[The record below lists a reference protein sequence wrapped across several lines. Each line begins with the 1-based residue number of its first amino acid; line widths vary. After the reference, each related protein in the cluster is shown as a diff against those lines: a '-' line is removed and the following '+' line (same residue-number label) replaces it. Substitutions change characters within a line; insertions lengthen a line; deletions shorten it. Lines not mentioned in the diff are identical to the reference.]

1 MPDRL
6 HKSKGETYQEF
17 KAKRAAYS
25 HAKSLLGREIGP
37 LPAIKDPRRRAK
49 GRNDLGFFLQTYFP
63 LKFSTPFGK
72 YHLELIKALEHCLIH
87 DGKQAVAMP
96 RGTGK
101 TTIVKYAA
109 VWALVYGHRRFLMI
123 FSATQTEARKILSS
137 VKGALAAKG
146 TALAEDFPEVC
157 VPFASLG
164 NSAILARG
172 QLLNGELTDIMT
184 SADELNFPKV
194 GGSRSS
200 GATVRAVGV
209 SGSFRGASTDSPWSN
224 GDRPD
229 FIILDDL
236 QKEELARNP
245 DRVNDLEEK
254 INSAIEG
261 LAESGYELS
270 MVMTCTVLQPGD
282 LADRY
287 LNPEIYP
294 QWHGIRGRMLDS
306 IPENLDLWREFRSIR
321 RDDPAKAHRFYVK
334 NRKAMAEG
342 AEVSWPQKFDPKHY
356 RDALEMAICRW
367 ADNERGFWSEC
378 QNQPLQPAGAAVQ
391 VPAKEIMTRV
401 NGLERRELPEGA
413 VHVTGFV
420 DVHDD
425 LLYYAAVAWDRD
437 LTGYVMDY
445 GTFPEQ
451 RRRYFAKGDGGLYT
465 MTQMFHT
472 SANLALKMGIQMFL
486 SDMARWEFRDGS
498 GEVVK
503 PIELIFID
511 AKYKPETVEAGIAA
525 AHVADKVMPAR
536 GHNVKA
542 TGRPMAEWERRPD
555 RQFFFHLVKEKI
567 AGRRYRSAL
576 TDVNF
581 WKSMLHEKFALEAGM
596 PGSVTFWGKDKTFHR
611 MIAEHCNAEIVQLV
625 SSGEHEVNQWRERP
639 LRPDNHLFDCL
650 VGSLAAA
657 SVLVPAEELEML
669 RKGRFA

>member
-1 MPDRL
+1 M
-6 HKSKGETYQEF
+6 
-17 KAKRAAYS
+17 
-25 HAKSLLGREIGP
+25 
-37 LPAIKDPRRRAK
+37 
-49 GRNDLGFFLQTYFP
+49 
-63 LKFSTPFGK
+63 
-72 YHLELIKALEHCLIH
+72 
-87 DGKQAVAMP
+87 
-96 RGTGK
+96 GT
-101 TTIVKYAA
+101 
-109 VWALVYGHRRFLMI
+109 
-123 FSATQTEARKILSS
+123 
-137 VKGALAAKG
+137 
-146 TALAEDFPEVC
+146 
-157 VPFASLG
+157 FA
-164 NSAILARG
+164 
-172 QLLNGELTDIMT
+172 
-184 SADELNFPKV
+184 
-194 GGSRSS
+194 
-200 GATVRAVGV
+200 
-209 SGSFRGASTDSPWSN
+209 PWSK

-611 MIAEHCNAEIVQLV
+611 MIAEHCNAELVQLV

>member
-1 MPDRL
+1 MVRA
-6 HKSKGETYQEF
+6 KSDTYEQY
-17 KAKRAAYS
+17 KAKQNAYS

-37 LPAIKDPRRRAK
+37 LPAIKDPVRRMR
-49 GRNDLGFFLQTYFP
+49 GRTDLEFFLRTYFP

-72 YHLELIKALEHCLIH
+72 YHLELIHALEHCLIH

-109 VWALVYGHRRFLMI
+109 VWALIYGHRRFLMI
-123 FSATQTEARKILSS
+123 FSATQAEARKILSS
-137 VKGALAAKG
+137 VKGALSAKG
-146 TALAEDFPEVC
+146 TDLAADFPEVC
-157 VPFASLG
+157 VPFAALG

-194 GGSRSS
+194 PGSKSS

-209 SGSFRGASTDSPWSN
+209 SGSFRGASTDSPFSL

-245 DRVNDLEEK
+245 DRVADLEEK

-294 QWHGIRGRMLDS
+294 QWHGIRGKMLDA
-306 IPENLDLWREFRSIR
+306 IPEKLDLWREFRSIR
-321 RDDPAKAHRFYVK
+321 REDPAKAHRFYVK

-342 AEVSWPQKFDPKHY
+342 AAVSWPEKFDPRHY
-356 RDALEMAICRW
+356 ADALEMAICRW

-378 QNQPLQPAGAAVQ
+378 QNQPLHPVGSAIQVQ
-391 VPAKEIMTRV
+391 AKEIMTRV
-401 NGLERRELPEGA
+401 NGLDRRELPETA
-413 VHVTGFV
+413 SKVTGFV
-420 DVHDD
+420 DVHGD
-425 LLYYAAVAWDRD
+425 LLYWSVVAWDKD

-451 RRRYFAKGDGGLYT
+451 RRRYFSKGDGGLYT
-465 MTQMFHT
+465 MQDMFRST
-472 SANLALKMGIQMFL
+472 ANISLEMGIRAFL
-486 SDMARWEFRDGS
+486 SDLIHWSFRDGS

-503 PIELIFID
+503 PIDLILID
-511 AKYKPETVEAGIAA
+511 SKWKHEVVESGIAGAHA
-525 AHVADKVMPAR
+525 AEKVVPSL
-536 GHNVKA
+536 GHFVGAA
-542 TGRPMAEWERRPD
+542 TQPMESWKREPGRS
-555 RQFFFHLVKEKI
+555 FYFHLVKQKKP
-567 AGRRYRSAL
+567 GYRYKVASV
-576 TDVNF
+576 DVNY
-581 WKSMLHEKFALEAGM
+581 WKSAVHEKFALHAGV
-596 PGSVTFWGKDKTFHR
+596 PGSLSFWGNDKQYHR
-611 MIAEHCNAEIVQLV
+611 MIADHCNAELVTLV
-625 SSGEHEVNQWRERP
+625 SSGEREVNQWKERP
-639 LRPDNHLFDCL
+639 NHQDNHLFDCL
-650 VGSLAAA
+650 VGCLAAA